1 MSKAL
6 WFADHRCMTGNNGWL
21 TYRLPLFF
29 SMCRQAARKRSRH
42 AEEPQPWNPSITE
55 IKATFSCCTLF
66 PLHLLHTVAHCCTL
80 LHTVAHCCTLLHTV
94 AHCSLFTCCT
104 LLLHTVAHC
113 CTLLHIVAHCCTL
126 FPLHLLH
133 TVAHCCTL
141 LSHTVAYCCTLLH
154 TVPSSP
160 VAHCSLFT

>member
-80 LHTVAHCCTLLHTV
+80 FPLHLLHTVAHCCCTLLHTVAHCCTLLHTV

-104 LLLHTVAHC
+104 LLHTVAHC
-113 CTLLHIVAHCCTL
+113 CRT
-126 FPLHLLH
+126 LLH

-141 LSHTVAYCCTLLH
+141 FPLLLLH

-160 VAHCSLFT
+160 DHMVT

>member
-113 CTLLHIVAHCCTL
+113 CCTLLHTVAHCSLFTCCTL

-133 TVAHCCTL
+133 TVEIGRAH
-141 LSHTVAYCCTLLH
+141 V
-154 TVPSSP
+154 
-160 VAHCSLFT
+160 